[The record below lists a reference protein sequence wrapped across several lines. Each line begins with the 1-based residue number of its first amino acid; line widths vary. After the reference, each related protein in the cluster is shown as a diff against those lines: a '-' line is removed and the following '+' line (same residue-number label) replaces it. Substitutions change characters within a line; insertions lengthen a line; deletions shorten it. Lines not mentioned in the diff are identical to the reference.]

1 MRRAHRQL
9 SEGILMTDQY
19 QLTMAQL
26 YFRQGLHKMPAQFE
40 YFYRN
45 NPSYGSHQAGYT
57 ILAGTGSLLEW
68 MAEERFS
75 ETEIAYLRRQTG
87 RSGSPLFHR
96 DFLDWLLEEG
106 NFAQIRIQGLQE
118 GRVAHPTVPLLT
130 VQGPFAMAQIL
141 ETPLLNH
148 MNYQTLI
155 ATRAAR
161 MRQAAA
167 GRPIIEF
174 GLRRAQGYGGNPG
187 VRGALVGGVDA
198 SSNVGISHALGF
210 DPKGTHAH
218 SMVQAFSALGAGEL
232 GAFRAY
238 AETYP
243 DDCLLL
249 VDTINTLES
258 GIPNAI
264 RVFEELRRKGHRPV
278 GIRLDSGDLAYLTLK
293 AAQALDQAGF
303 ADTTII
309 LSNQLD
315 EMVIWQ
321 ILSQIRTEA
330 PKYGLEPEDV
340 ANRLVFG
347 VGTALITS
355 QGAAALD
362 GVYKLTAVQDKG
374 QWQPAIKISETP
386 GKTIN
391 PGTKQIWR
399 LYDKRDKAVCDV
411 LAIEDERLD
420 EAAELHLHHPV
431 DFHIQRTLK
440 REELSRV
447 ERLYIDLP
455 RHGPDSPLEDTIAQM
470 RIRRD
475 HDLER
480 LDDGVKRMVN
490 PHRYHVSLTRA
501 LWELKQKLVRE
512 RSFTGAAEHHR

>member
-1 MRRAHRQL
+1 MKRAHRNL

-26 YFRQGLHKMPAQFE
+26 YFRQGLHRMPAQFE

-57 ILAGTGSLLEW
+57 VLAGTGSLLEW
-68 MAEERFS
+68 MAEERFT
-75 ETEIAYLRRQTG
+75 ENEIACLGRQRG
-87 RSGSPLFHR
+87 RSGTPLFQP
-96 DFLDWLLEEG
+96 DFLDWLLQEG
-106 NFAQIRIQGLQE
+106 DFSQIRLQGLQE

-141 ETPLLNH
+141 ETSLLNH

-155 ATRAAR
+155 ATKAAR
-161 MRQAAA
+161 MRQAANR
-167 GRPIIEF
+167 RPILEF
-174 GLRRAQGYGGNPG
+174 GLRRAQGYGGNAG
-187 VRGALVGGVDA
+187 VRGALVGGADA

-218 SMVQAFSALGAGEL
+218 SMVQAFVALGSGEL

-249 VDTINTLES
+249 VDTIDTLKS

-278 GIRLDSGDLAYLTLK
+278 GIRLDSGDLAYLTLS
-293 AAQALDQAGF
+293 AAQALNRAGF
-303 ADTTII
+303 ADTAIV

-330 PKYGLEPEDV
+330 PKLGMNPEEIID
-340 ANRLVFG
+340 RMVFG

-362 GVYKLTAVQDKG
+362 GVYKLTAVKDGKE
-374 QWQPAIKISETP
+374 WRPAIKISETP
-386 GKTIN
+386 GKIIN
-391 PGTKQIWR
+391 PGEKQIWR
-399 LYDKRDKAVCDV
+399 LYDLRDKAVCDV
-411 LAIEDERLD
+411 LAIKDERLD
-420 EAAELHLHHPV
+420 VTPELDLHHPV
-431 DFHIQRTLK
+431 DFQIRRTLK
-440 REELSRV
+440 KEELSRV
-447 ERLYIDLP
+447 ERLYTDLNMVE
-455 RHGPDSPLEDTIAQM
+455 GGAEDTIARM
-470 RIRRD
+470 RLRRD
-475 HDLER
+475 YDLER

-490 PHRYHVSLTRA
+490 PHRYHVSLTRE
-501 LWELKQKLVRE
+501 LWELKQKLVGE
-512 RSFTGAAEHHR
+512 RLSIGKRT